1 VADVR
6 PLESYLGDALARR
19 RFSTTLLAG
28 FAVVALV
35 LTAVGLYGV
44 IAYTVLQRT
53 REFGIQLA
61 LGASQTSVL
70 RGVLRRGLVLVGAG
84 VVVGVIGAAAL
95 GRVLRALLYE
105 VSATDP
111 AVFAGIAA
119 LLVGVGVVASY
130 IPARRATRVD
140 PAVALRSE

>member
-1 VADVR
+1 M
-6 PLESYLGDALARR
+6 
-19 RFSTTLLAG
+19 
-28 FAVVALV
+28 

-61 LGASQTSVL
+61 LGASQTRVL

-95 GRVLRALLYE
+95 SRVLRALLYE

-111 AVFAGIAA
+111 AVFAGIVA